1 MMTERADQQNPC
13 GAACGCAADEA
24 VDIVSGIDRRAF
36 LVRGA
41 LAAAA
46 LALAACG
53 GANSDSTAP
62 SSVSLAVKVSDYPEL
77 DSVGGI
83 ALVNASGSP
92 LAIVRTGTST
102 FIALSRI
109 CPHQGA
115 TVNTSSGGFT
125 CPRHGAR
132 FNTTGTWIG
141 GQSTSSLRSYPT
153 SYNESTGTITIG

>member
-1 MMTERADQQNPC
+1 MTGLDKQQNPC
-13 GAACGCAADEA
+13 SAACACVADEA
-24 VDIVSGIDRRAF
+24 GNIATGIDRRAF

-41 LAAAA
+41 FAAAA
-46 LALAACG
+46 IALAACG
-53 GANSDSTAP
+53 GAGSDATAP

-77 DSVGGI
+77 ASVGGV

-115 TVNTSSGGFT
+115 TVNTSANGFT

-141 GQSTSSLRSYPT
+141 GQSTSSLRAYPT